1 MKDVSKRLNENEAE
15 IQETTINNSTLKLN
29 QTGVNSSEQNSNGA
43 ELEENRLFP
52 TWTPLSTTEYPTTLT
67 LFNRRPRPKPIL
79 EISNENLSEDLT
91 TQTTQLL
98 TQIVSLVTQTKG
110 ESILVPE
117 DDDEE
122 LLALQVFLK
131 YSTDEEH
138 LPGKP
143 VPEEPE
149 PEEPVHQP
157 LPEQCCESKE
167 EQQLDQSSS
176 HFIIIYDLK
185 TFVMH
190 FILIIL
196 CFQ

>member
-91 TQTTQLL
+91 TQTTQLP
-98 TQIVSLVTQTKG
+98 TQIVLLVTPTKIV
-110 ESILVPE
+110 S
-117 DDDEE
+117 
-122 LLALQVFLK
+122 
-131 YSTDEEH
+131 STDEEH

-143 VPEEPE
+143 EPEEPDPEE
-149 PEEPVHQP
+149 PVPAEPVHQP
-157 LPEQCCESKE
+157 LPEQCCGSKE
-167 EQQLDQSSS
+167 EEQLDQSST
-176 HFIIIYDLK
+176 HFKIMYDLK

-190 FILIIL
+190 LILIIL
-196 CFQ
+196 YF